1 MSLGGGRFG
10 NQVFFNSQRRN
21 DAGVVERRG
30 AGEHAEDWQILTP
43 IRGGEVGVEG
53 TNRWLQRLFRTQA
66 RAWAE
71 PENYWA
77 RKTPKPMGTQ
87 GILYGDKVI
96 NLKNGNRSR
105 HVYPELANAYLAN
118 GEIGMVVGQYKGRSA
133 TYRGFPWKLEVE
145 FSTQP
150 GFKFDFGTY
159 DFGED
164 GDDRLELAYALTI
177 HKAQGSEFGVTF
189 VVVPNPCRPLTRELL
204 YTALTRQKTSIV
216 ILHQGELRDLTK
228 FSEAERSDTAKRLTN
243 LFTAPSL
250 VEHASSFL
258 ERGLIH
264 RTGRGELVRSKSEV
278 IIADIL
284 GQLDLP
290 YSYEQPFA
298 GSDGSVRYPDFTVD
312 DAESGRLFLIEHL
325 GMLDEPAY
333 RRRWQ
338 AKLRWYSAQGVL
350 PASEGGGAR
359 ATLVTTTEG
368 AGIDAAAI
376 KAQLSAALS
385 FG

>member
-1 MSLGGGRFG
+1 MRRDASG
-10 NQVFFNSQRRN
+10 NVTS
-21 DAGVVERRG
+21 VG

-43 IRGGEVGVEG
+43 IRGGEIGVDG

-71 PENYWA
+71 PEKYWD
-77 RKTPKPMGTQ
+77 RKTAKPMGSQ

-96 NLKNGNRSR
+96 NLRNGRR
-105 HVYPELANAYLAN
+105 RDVFPDLEKAYLAN
-118 GEIGMVVGQYKGRSA
+118 GEIGIVVGQYKGKSA
-133 TYRGFPWKLEVE
+133 RYKGLPWKLEVE

-150 GFKFDFGTY
+150 GFKFGFGGS

-164 GDDRLELAYALTI
+164 GDERLELAYALTI

-204 YTALTRQKTSIV
+204 YTALTRQKASV
-216 ILHQGELRDLTK
+216 VLLHQGELRELTK
-228 FSEAERSDTAKRLTN
+228 FSHAERSDTAKRLTN
-243 LFTAPSL
+243 LFTTPNL
-250 VEHASSFL
+250 VEHSSSLFL
-258 ERGLIH
+258 EKGLIH
-264 RTGRGELVRSKSEV
+264 RTARGELVRSKSEV

-284 GQLDLP
+284 GQFDLP

-298 GSDGSVRYPDFTVD
+298 GDDGSVRYPDFTVD

-338 AKLRWYSAQGVL
+338 AKLEWYRAQGVL
-350 PASEGGGAR
+350 LSNEGVGKR
-359 ATLVTTTEG
+359 ATLVTTAEG

-376 KAQLSAALS
+376 KSQLSDAL
-385 FG
+385 GL